1 MATIKRTPDFNI
13 DNSAITTFDK
23 STLLRVYENICK
35 SRFFELELA
44 RAYNEKRITKPI
56 YLSLGQESVAAALVE
71 IAKNYYIF
79 TQHRTHDIYVCAGGN
94 LEAFRDELLG
104 LPIGLNG
111 GKASSNSPRY
121 INDKI
126 KIMGHNGLIGENVP
140 RAVGAALV
148 TGEKTVCIFGD
159 GAAEEDYVLASIG
172 FAVTKSLPLLFICM
186 DNDLSIL
193 TKVEVRRSWN
203 IVDVAQGFG
212 VEAYDLA
219 DCPWTILKILKTWE
233 AKKPLLLNC
242 RVCRERWHT
251 GTGIDGVREWERNII
266 IRNQLIQQGLE
277 KEINSIEQH
286 IQHEME
292 TLWKN

>member
-1 MATIKRTPDFNI
+1 MTTIKRTPDFNI

-44 RAYNEKRITKPI
+44 RAFNEKQII
-56 YLSLGQESVAAALVE
+56 GGIFLSLGQECVAAALAE
-71 IAKNYYIF
+71 IIHSYYIF
-79 TQHRTHDIYVCAGGN
+79 PQHRAHDLFISLGAN
-94 LEAFRDELLG
+94 LEQFRNELRG
-104 LPIGLNG
+104 LPSGFNNGRTGPIYLRYMKDKVKIIG
-111 GKASSNSPRY
+111 Y
-121 INDKI
+121 T
-126 KIMGHNGLIGENVP
+126 HFIGENVP

-172 FAVTKSLPLLFICM
+172 FAVTKNLPLLFICM
-186 DNDLSIL
+186 DNDLSVL

-203 IVDVAQGFG
+203 IVDIAQGLG
-212 VEAYDLA
+212 MESYDLS

-251 GTGIDGVREWERNII
+251 GTGIDGPREWERNII
-266 IRNQLIQQGLE
+266 VRNQLIQRGLE
-277 KEINSIEQH
+277 KEINSIEQR
-286 IQHEME
+286 IQYEVE
-292 TLWKN
+292 ALWKN